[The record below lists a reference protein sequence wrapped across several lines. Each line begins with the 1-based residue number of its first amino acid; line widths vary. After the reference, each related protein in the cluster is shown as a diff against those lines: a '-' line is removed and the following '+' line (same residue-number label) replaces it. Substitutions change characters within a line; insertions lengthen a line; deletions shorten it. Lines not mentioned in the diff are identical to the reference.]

1 MTIFDIK
8 SLDLLKKII
17 YNKLVEDTEGCDF
30 MKMLKR
36 LIPII
41 SIITTIFTTI
51 SMNTFA
57 TGYTDKGNANAAINK
72 PNLTMD
78 KIVLSQSEAA
88 GKTITV
94 NLSVSGADLAYAPT
108 GLHIY
113 WDSRLTLA
121 NNQHNLPMVKRGSA
135 TQSLSG
141 VSQRDYSNTENGMDG
156 YFVCTAG
163 SGNFGADGV
172 MWSFTFILPDNAKAG
187 DVYPFDIMYKA
198 NANARDLFTNA
209 TDDTAGKNMQAYV
222 FTKGIY
228 SSDNPTFTA
237 PSTDIAKVPALTN
250 INKTYDG
257 YIAVSK

>member
-1 MTIFDIK
+1 M
-8 SLDLLKKII
+8 KKIK
-17 YNKLVEDTEGCDF
+17 KLVAA
-30 MKMLKR
+30 MAAA
-36 LIPII
+36 
-41 SIITTIFTTI
+41 TTFASV
-51 SMNTFA
+51 SMNVFA
-57 TGYTDKGNANAAINK
+57 TQYVGGGDANAAINK

-121 NNQHNLPMVKRGSA
+121 NDSHGRPMVKRGDA
-135 TQSLSG
+135 LEYLSG
-141 VSQRDYSNTENGMDG
+141 ISKEDTTASQYGMDG

-163 SGNFGADGV
+163 SGNYGMDGV

-187 DVYPFDIMYKA
+187 DVYPFDIMYKSTQYA
-198 NANARDLFTNA
+198 HDLFTNA
-209 TDDTAGKNMQAYV
+209 TDNANGKNMQAYV

-228 SSDNPTFTA
+228 SSNNPTFIA
-237 PSTDIAKVPALTN
+237 SSADIAKVPALKN

-257 YIAVSK
+257 YIAISK

>member
-1 MTIFDIK
+1 MKTI
-8 SLDLLKKII
+8 KKILSAFAI
-17 YNKLVEDTEGCDF
+17 VA
-30 MKMLKR
+30 
-36 LIPII
+36 
-41 SIITTIFTTI
+41 TTFTSV

-57 TGYTDKGNANAAINK
+57 TGYTDEGNANAAINK
-72 PNLTMD
+72 PHLTMD
-78 KIVLSQSEAA
+78 KIVLTQSEAA

-94 NLSVSGADLAYAPT
+94 NLNVSGADLAYAPT

-121 NNQHNLPMVKRGSA
+121 NDKRGMPMVKRGSA
-135 TQSLSG
+135 TQWLSG
-141 VSQRDYSNTENGMDG
+141 VYEKDYSNAENGMDG

-163 SGNFGADGV
+163 SDNLGTDGV

-187 DVYPFDIMYKA
+187 DIYPLDIMYKA
-198 NANARDLFTNA
+198 NANAKDLFTNK
-209 TDDTAGKNMQAYV
+209 TNNTAGKNMQAYV

-237 PSTDIAKVPALTN
+237 SSTDIAKVPALAN

-257 YIAVSK
+257 YIAINK

>member
-1 MTIFDIK
+1 MKTIKQIL
-8 SLDLLKKII
+8 SA
-17 YNKLVEDTEGCDF
+17 VA
-30 MKMLKR
+30 
-36 LIPII
+36 
-41 SIITTIFTTI
+41 IITTTFTSV

-57 TGYTDKGNANAAINK
+57 TGYNGGGNANAAINK
-72 PNLTMD
+72 PHLTMD
-78 KIVLSQSEAA
+78 KIVLTQSEAA

-94 NLSVSGADLAYAPT
+94 NLNVSGADLAYAPT

-121 NNQHNLPMVKRGSA
+121 NDSHGRPMVKRGSA
-135 TQSLSG
+135 LAELGGLSKEDF
-141 VSQRDYSNTENGMDG
+141 SETANGMDG

-163 SGNFGADGV
+163 SDNSGADGV

-187 DVYPFDIMYKA
+187 DIYPLDIVYKSNP
-198 NANARDLFTNA
+198 NASDLFTNVKNDA
-209 TDDTAGKNMQAYV
+209 NGKNMQAYV

-237 PSTDIAKVPALTN
+237 SSADIAKVPTLAN

-257 YIAVSK
+257 YIAISK

>member
-1 MTIFDIK
+1 MK
-8 SLDLLKKII
+8 KLKK
-17 YNKLVEDTEGCDF
+17 LVAV
-30 MKMLKR
+30 MAAA
-36 LIPII
+36 
-41 SIITTIFTTI
+41 TTFASV
-51 SMNTFA
+51 SMNVFA
-57 TGYTDKGNANAAINK
+57 TEYVGGGDANAAINK
-72 PNLTMD
+72 PHLTMD

-121 NNQHNLPMVKRGSA
+121 NDSHGRPMVKCGDAIEDLMKISKEDPSA
-135 TQSLSG
+135 AQ
-141 VSQRDYSNTENGMDG
+141 YGMNG

-163 SGNFGADGV
+163 SGDYGMDGV

-198 NANARDLFTNA
+198 TTNAKDLFTNSKNN
-209 TDDTAGKNMQAYV
+209 TAGKNMQAYA

-228 SSDNPTFTA
+228 SSNNPTFTA
-237 PSTDIAKVPALTN
+237 SSADIAKVPALKN